1 MSEYEACGQYFH
13 VLSYRV
19 MAPNFAPNDRGAGNT
34 ASDCFEA
41 GYESNDRDLKKH
53 PPRLAGKN
61 DQI

>member
-41 GYESNDRDLKKH
+41 GYESNLN
-53 PPRLAGKN
+53 LALYLLENRYLG
-61 DQI
+61 